1 MLKTYHAKSHKI
13 KLWGSET
20 SFVHRG
26 QITPKNG
33 LKLLKNNV
41 ILKTPD
47 IIKITVLW
55 QDVPDFN
62 LFHC

>member
-13 KLWGSET
+13 KLGGLET

-26 QITPKNG
+26 QITSKNG